1 MSEDEYYVGID
12 FGTYNSYACLYFNG
26 KVKIIPNKM
35 PSVVLFENNKI
46 YFGEKAFWK
55 SVEIDNILISEVKRF
70 IGLTYDEFI
79 DLGFDKSINYNH
91 LIKNIE
97 GMPKIEIENNGKKS
111 YYTAEDITSFIIK
124 EMIQSTEEFIS
135 QIKEDTILKSNSVIF
150 TVPAQFTDNQ
160 KNAFLNAAKR
170 AGIETPQ
177 IINEPAA
184 AALTYS
190 FGDKIINSSIRGDE
204 FELSFLLNKVLGE
217 KNKKQKLMIFDLGG
231 ATFDISI
238 LNLEIDKNTPYF
250 EVLLID
256 GDIHLGGSDFDQKL
270 MDYCIETFCEKILIN
285 KHDLLKDFNAMRKLK
300 IKCEHAKKMLSIKN
314 SVNITIENFYDNR
327 DLAINIKQEDFM
339 DICKDKYERIK
350 LKINSVLNEVNIT
363 QTDIDNVILV
373 GGGSKTYGI
382 KKLLIELFGEN
393 KIKDNINPEYVVAI
407 GATLYAVKTKGNQ
420 KINFDLQDIIPF
432 NIGVSIKNPDKEN
445 DKNGDKM
452 DVIIPKYSNFPGR
465 TYKKKYKVI
474 LDDKHPD
481 ILVNVYEGNNRYVQ
495 ENIKIGKFYINN
507 LNKKGVHQY
516 TLNFNIDI
524 NGKLNG
530 KLICDSLG
538 LEENYISLNE
548 ITQAFQF
555 GKIIKIMEKN
565 RVKTIASIIS
575 SINDKVDII
584 KNCDNQN
591 IIIKNLED
599 CAEMYEDLIEN
610 FKAFE
615 NLDEK
620 LFVYTKELFNIYL
633 KLIEYKGKNNYINLN
648 TNKNLIIPEIYK
660 IILKIKNKMKY
671 FIKKLDYL
679 DELLNIFIGLRD
691 EFKNEFYLILL
702 TYVEL
707 LNNKGV
713 ELSDGYFGKYFSK
726 LYFEKVYFSANK
738 YVDVKDLYILNKDIK
753 ENYDKQMK
761 ITGDRLIN
769 INSFIHYVETIIK
782 EDKLFPGKT
791 GYTWVNFKLKKLM
804 KIQLKKNF

>member
-135 QIKEDTILKSNSVIF
+135 QIKEDTILKSSSVIF

-300 IKCEHAKKMLSIKN
+300 IKCEKDKKMLSIKN

-350 LKINSVLNEVNIT
+350 
-363 QTDIDNVILV
+363 
-373 GGGSKTYGI
+373 
-382 KKLLIELFGEN
+382 
-393 KIKDNINPEYVVAI
+393 
-407 GATLYAVKTKGNQ
+407 
-420 KINFDLQDIIPF
+420 
-432 NIGVSIKNPDKEN
+432 
-445 DKNGDKM
+445 
-452 DVIIPKYSNFPGR
+452 
-465 TYKKKYKVI
+465 
-474 LDDKHPD
+474 
-481 ILVNVYEGNNRYVQ
+481 
-495 ENIKIGKFYINN
+495 
-507 LNKKGVHQY
+507 
-516 TLNFNIDI
+516 
-524 NGKLNG
+524 
-530 KLICDSLG
+530 
-538 LEENYISLNE
+538 
-548 ITQAFQF
+548 
-555 GKIIKIMEKN
+555 
-565 RVKTIASIIS
+565 
-575 SINDKVDII
+575 
-584 KNCDNQN
+584 
-591 IIIKNLED
+591 
-599 CAEMYEDLIEN
+599 
-610 FKAFE
+610 
-615 NLDEK
+615 
-620 LFVYTKELFNIYL
+620 
-633 KLIEYKGKNNYINLN
+633 
-648 TNKNLIIPEIYK
+648 
-660 IILKIKNKMKY
+660 
-671 FIKKLDYL
+671 
-679 DELLNIFIGLRD
+679 
-691 EFKNEFYLILL
+691 
-702 TYVEL
+702 
-707 LNNKGV
+707 
-713 ELSDGYFGKYFSK
+713 
-726 LYFEKVYFSANK
+726 
-738 YVDVKDLYILNKDIK
+738 
-753 ENYDKQMK
+753 
-761 ITGDRLIN
+761 
-769 INSFIHYVETIIK
+769 
-782 EDKLFPGKT
+782 
-791 GYTWVNFKLKKLM
+791 
-804 KIQLKKNF
+804 